1 MDTHLSTLAQEWVA
15 AWNARDLER
24 VLALYTE
31 DASMASPYIRAMGL
45 SETGRLRGK
54 DALRG
59 YWGEALPNHPN
70 LHFELKG
77 VSSGPT
83 ASSSSTGTIAAPRCA
98 NTSAS
103 AGTVKLSRVLRI
115 ICRWVQPEI
124 ML

>member
-77 VSSGPT
+77 VFVGPDSVVIQYRNDRS
-83 ASSSSTGTIAAPRCA
+83 AEVCEYLRVRGDGKIVEGAAHHMPVGST
-98 NTSAS
+98 
-103 AGTVKLSRVLRI
+103 
-115 ICRWVQPEI
+115 
-124 ML
+124 